1 MFDRVDIVV
10 KAGDGGDGAIT
21 FRREKFVPQGGPD
34 GGRGGPGGDVLLVAS
49 GDVNTLR
56 DFRKNRV
63 YEAGDGRPG
72 GKQNRQGRKGT
83 DLILEVPP
91 GTIAW
96 DRSSGEPTVLADLG
110 QIGQQSVIARGG
122 RGGWGNI
129 RYASPTNQ
137 TPRLAQRGEPGE
149 EKPVTLELR
158 LIADVGIIG
167 FPNVGKSSLLAAA
180 SNAKPRIA
188 DYPFTTLEPILGVVT
203 VGDRTFVMAEIPGLI
218 EGAHEGK
225 GLGFDFLR
233 HALRTK
239 VLIHLLNGTSEDPVE
254 DWRRVNSELSLFDA
268 SLWRKPQLIV
278 VNKVDL
284 PEVRARAAEIKVAF
298 QEASRDVQ
306 FVSAVT
312 GEGVAEVMAEAWR
325 MLEEP
330 VATPEASQ
338 PTAVFRPRPRRAP
351 APVRTPE
358 GTFLVGNPEL
368 ERVCARVDFA
378 DPEVRR
384 QLREQV
390 NKIGLGKALEK
401 AGIQPGDRIRCGGY
415 EWQW

>member
-21 FRREKFVPQGGPD
+21 FRREKFAPQGGPD

-49 GDVNTLR
+49 GAVSSLR
-56 DFRKNRV
+56 NFRKNRV
-63 YEAGDGRPG
+63 YRAGDGGDG
-72 GKQNRQGRKGT
+72 GRQKRQGRKGT
-83 DLILEVPP
+83 DLVLEVPP

-96 DRSSGEPTVLADLG
+96 ERGGEEPAVLADLER
-110 QIGQQSVIARGG
+110 IGQQAVVARGG
-122 RGGWGNI
+122 RGGWGNM

-137 TPRLAQRGEPGE
+137 TPRLAQQGEPGE

-180 SNAKPRIA
+180 SNARPKIA
-188 DYPFTTLEPILGVVT
+188 DYPFTTLEPVLGVVE
-203 VGDRTFVMAEIPGLI
+203 VGERTFVMAEIPGLI
-218 EGAHEGK
+218 EGAHAGK

-239 VLIHLLNGTSEDPVE
+239 VLIHLLNGTSEAPVE
-254 DWRRVNSELSLFDA
+254 DWRRVNKELSLFDA
-268 SLWRKPQLIV
+268 GLWRKPQIIV

-284 PEVRARAAEIKVAF
+284 PEVRARVAEISRAF
-298 QEASRDVQ
+298 QEASRDVR
-306 FVSAVT
+306 FISAVT
-312 GEGVAEVMAEAWR
+312 GEGVAEVMAEAQR
-325 MLEEP
+325 TLDEATA
-330 VATPEASQ
+330 VAEAAA
-338 PTAVFRPRPRRAP
+338 PRAVFRPRPRRAAAP
-351 APVRTPE
+351 ARAEDGAFV
-358 GTFLVGNPEL
+358 LGNPEL
-368 ERVCARVDFA
+368 ERVCARVDVA

-390 NKIGLGKALEK
+390 AKIGLARALEK
-401 AGIQPGDRIRCGGY
+401 AGIQAGDKVRCGGY
-415 EWQW
+415 EWEW

>member
-10 KAGDGGDGAIT
+10 KGGDGGGGAIT
-21 FRREKFVPQGGPD
+21 FRREKFAPQGGPD

-49 GDVNTLR
+49 GAINSLR
-56 DFRKNRV
+56 SFRKNRV
-63 YEAGDGRPG
+63 YRAGDGGDG
-72 GKQNRQGRKGT
+72 GKQKRQGRDGT
-83 DLILEVPP
+83 DLVLEVPP

-96 DRSSGEPTVLADLG
+96 DRGIEEPIVLADLG
-110 QIGQQSVIARGG
+110 EIGQQAVVARGG
-122 RGGWGNI
+122 RGGWGNL

-137 TPRLAQRGEPGE
+137 VPRLAQGGDSGE
-149 EKPVTLELR
+149 EKPITLELR

-167 FPNVGKSSLLAAA
+167 FPNVGKSSLLASA

-188 DYPFTTLEPILGVVT
+188 DYPFTTLEPVLGVVE

-218 EGAHEGK
+218 EGAHAGK

-239 VLIHLLNGTSEDPVE
+239 VLIHLLNGTSESPVE

-268 SLWRKPQLIV
+268 SLWRKPQLVV

-284 PEVRARAAEIKVAF
+284 PEVRARIPQIKVAF
-298 QEASRDVQ
+298 QEASRDVR

-312 GEGVAEVMAEAWR
+312 GEGVADVMAEAQH
-325 MLEEP
+325 MLDE
-330 VATPEASQ
+330 VAAAAEAPEAK
-338 PTAVFRPRPRRAP
+338 AVFRPKPRRAA
-351 APVRTPE
+351 APTRDEDGIFVLASPD
-358 GTFLVGNPEL
+358 L
-368 ERVCARVDFA
+368 ERVCARVNTT

-384 QLREQV
+384 QLRAHI
-390 NKIGLGKALEK
+390 NKTGLGRALEK
-401 AGIQPGDRIRCGGY
+401 AGIQAGDKVRCG
-415 EWQW
+415 EWEWEW